1 MSMKLFHRLHKVN
14 LVTSTIIETID
25 DEDYDLTAVRVGQ
38 QQEKSFEAPNS
49 SGSLST
55 KASSA
60 TNFDAVIIM
69 ILLLLLLLL
78 PLCLLLL
85 LLNNTLINMTIMVV
99 ARKSMGPGSQLSVDL
114 ERGIVLLTV
123 F

>member
-1 MSMKLFHRLHKVN
+1 MKLFHRLHKVN

-25 DEDYDLTAVRVGQ
+25 GDDYDLTAVRMGQQ

-69 ILLLLLLLL
+69 ILLLLLLL
-78 PLCLLLL
+78 
-85 LLNNTLINMTIMVV
+85 NNILINITIMVV

>member
-14 LVTSTIIETID
+14 LVTSTINETID
-25 DEDYDLTAVRVGQ
+25 GDDYDLTVVRVGQQ
-38 QQEKSFEAPNS
+38 QQEKSFEAPDS

-60 TNFDAVIIM
+60 TNFDAVSII
-69 ILLLLLLLL
+69 I
-78 PLCLLLL
+78 PFLL
-85 LLNNTLINMTIMVV
+85 LLNNILFNITMIVV

>member
-25 DEDYDLTAVRVGQ
+25 GDDYDLIVVRVGQQ

-69 ILLLLLLLL
+69 ILLLLLL
-78 PLCLLLL
+78 
-85 LLNNTLINMTIMVV
+85 NNMSINITIMVV

>member
-1 MSMKLFHRLHKVN
+1 MKLFHRLHKVN
-14 LVTSTIIETID
+14 LVTSTIIKTID
-25 DEDYDLTAVRVGQ
+25 GDDYDLTAVRVGQQ

-78 PLCLLLL
+78 
-85 LLNNTLINMTIMVV
+85 LLNNILINITIMVV

>member
-1 MSMKLFHRLHKVN
+1 MV
-14 LVTSTIIETID
+14 TIIDTID
-25 DEDYDLTAVRVGQ
+25 GDDYDLIVVRVGQQ

-69 ILLLLLLLL
+69 ILLLLLLL
-78 PLCLLLL
+78 PLFLLLL
-85 LLNNTLINMTIMVV
+85 LLNNTLINMTIMAV

>member
-69 ILLLLLLLL
+69 ILLLLLLL
-78 PLCLLLL
+78 PLFLLLL

>member
-1 MSMKLFHRLHKVN
+1 MKLFHRLHKVN
-14 LVTSTIIETID
+14 LVTNSIIDTID
-25 DEDYDLTAVRVGQ
+25 GDDYDLTVLRVGQ

-69 ILLLLLLLL
+69 ILLLLL
-78 PLCLLLL
+78 
-85 LLNNTLINMTIMVV
+85 NNILINI
-99 ARKSMGPGSQLSVDL
+99 
-114 ERGIVLLTV
+114 
-123 F
+123 

>member
-25 DEDYDLTAVRVGQ
+25 GDDYDLTAVRVGQ

-69 ILLLLLLLL
+69 ILLLLLLL
-78 PLCLLLL
+78 PLFLLLL

>member
-1 MSMKLFHRLHKVN
+1 MKLFHRLHKVN

-25 DEDYDLTAVRVGQ
+25 GDDYDLTAVRVGQ
-38 QQEKSFEAPNS
+38 QQEKSLEAPNS

-69 ILLLLLLLL
+69 IL
-78 PLCLLLL
+78 PL
-85 LLNNTLINMTIMVV
+85 LLNNISINITIMVV

>member
-1 MSMKLFHRLHKVN
+1 MKLFHRLHKVN
-14 LVTSTIIETID
+14 LVTSTIIKTID
-25 DEDYDLTAVRVGQ
+25 GDDYDLKAVRVGQQ

-69 ILLLLLLLL
+69 VI
-78 PLCLLLL
+78 LL
-85 LLNNTLINMTIMVV
+85 LLNNILINITIMVV

>member
-14 LVTSTIIETID
+14 LVTSTIIETIG

-69 ILLLLLLLL
+69 ILLLLL
-78 PLCLLLL
+78 
-85 LLNNTLINMTIMVV
+85 NNISINITIMVV

>member
-14 LVTSTIIETID
+14 LVTSTIIDTID
-25 DEDYDLTAVRVGQ
+25 GDDYDLIVVRVGQQ

-69 ILLLLLLLL
+69 ILLLLL
-78 PLCLLLL
+78 
-85 LLNNTLINMTIMVV
+85 NNISINITIMVV

>member
-14 LVTSTIIETID
+14 LVTSTIIETIG

-69 ILLLLLLLL
+69 ILLLLLLL
-78 PLCLLLL
+78 PLFLLLL

>member
-25 DEDYDLTAVRVGQ
+25 GDDYDLIVVRVGQQ

-49 SGSLST
+49 SGSLLT

-69 ILLLLLLLL
+69 ILLLLLNKICIFMGWKALPTPQLLGYWATAPI
-78 PLCLLLL
+78 PL
-85 LLNNTLINMTIMVV
+85 
-99 ARKSMGPGSQLSVDL
+99 
-114 ERGIVLLTV
+114 
-123 F
+123 

>member
-1 MSMKLFHRLHKVN
+1 MCHKENVN
-14 LVTSTIIETID
+14 EIISSPLVTSTIIETID
-25 DEDYDLTAVRVGQ
+25 GDDYVCVGQ
-38 QQEKSFEAPNS
+38 QQERSFEALNS

-60 TNFDAVIIM
+60 TNFDAVII
-69 ILLLLLLLL
+69 II
-78 PLCLLLL
+78 PLLL
-85 LLNNTLINMTIMVV
+85 LLNNILFNITMIVV
-99 ARKSMGPGSQLSVDL
+99 ARKSMGPGSQLSVDF

>member
-1 MSMKLFHRLHKVN
+1 MKLFHHLHKVI
-14 LVTSTIIETID
+14 LVTSTIIKTID
-25 DEDYDLTAVRVGQ
+25 GDDYDLTAVRMGQQ

-69 ILLLLLLLL
+69 ILLL
-78 PLCLLLL
+78 PF
-85 LLNNTLINMTIMVV
+85 LLNNILINITIMVV

>member
-1 MSMKLFHRLHKVN
+1 MN
-14 LVTSTIIETID
+14 LVNNTITETID
-25 DEDYDLTAVRVGQ
+25 DDDYDLKAVRVGQQ

-69 ILLLLLLLL
+69 ILLLLLLL
-78 PLCLLLL
+78 
-85 LLNNTLINMTIMVV
+85 NNILINITIMVV

>member
-1 MSMKLFHRLHKVN
+1 MKLFHRLHKVN

-25 DEDYDLTAVRVGQ
+25 GDDYDLTVVRVGQQ

-60 TNFDAVIIM
+60 TNFDAVII
-69 ILLLLLLLL
+69 II
-78 PLCLLLL
+78 PLLL
-85 LLNNTLINMTIMVV
+85 LLNNILFNITMIVV

>member
-25 DEDYDLTAVRVGQ
+25 GDDYDLTAVRVGQ

-69 ILLLLLLLL
+69 ILLLLL
-78 PLCLLLL
+78 
-85 LLNNTLINMTIMVV
+85 NNISINITIMVV